1 MSSIWQYQ
9 ALPLHLYLLQD
20 EASPLIKNG
29 HSKRM
34 DIQVQTPAKT
44 LTIQFYL
51 HLSTN
56 KQWPAD
62 FKILYISSTF
72 ITNTFHEAY
81 FIEIDHIINFAILW
95 NVWLSKTLCKIFS
108 SNVFFTFD
116 MSFFLSKHN
125 TFLASSF
132 IAILWRTSLFLVF
145 KNKNYCYL
153 CHLYLAPL
161 AC

>member
-1 MSSIWQYQ
+1 M
-9 ALPLHLYLLQD
+9 A
-20 EASPLIKNG
+20 
-29 HSKRM
+29 
-34 DIQVQTPAKT
+34 IQVQTPAKT

-95 NVWLSKTLCKIFS
+95 NVWLSKMLCKIFS

-116 MSFFLSKHN
+116 MSFLYQNITHFL
-125 TFLASSF
+125 L
-132 IAILWRTSLFLVF
+132 LLL
-145 KNKNYCYL
+145 L
-153 CHLYLAPL
+153 LYFEGPAYF
-161 AC
+161 